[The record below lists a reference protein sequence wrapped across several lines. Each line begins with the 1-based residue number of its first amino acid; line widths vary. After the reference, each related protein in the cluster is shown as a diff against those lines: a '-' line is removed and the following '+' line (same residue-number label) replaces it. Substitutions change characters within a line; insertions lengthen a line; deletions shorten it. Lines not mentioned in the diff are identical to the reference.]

1 MHADEVDTDAELVHR
16 LVAAQFPR
24 WSTLPI
30 RRVPSAGTDNAIY
43 RLGHDLAVRMPRI
56 HWATSQ
62 IATERTW
69 LPRLRGELPLAIP
82 EQLAIGEPADGY
94 PYEWAIYRW
103 IDGDDANS
111 ATPRGLSQLARD
123 IGGFVAALRRVDPAG
138 GRRAEEHRLRGSPL
152 AARDAAT
159 RNAIE
164 QLAGMY
170 DTHALLAAWQAS
182 LAAPEWDGPPTW
194 FHGDLLPGN
203 VILREGNAHAVIDF
217 SGLGVGDPA
226 CDLMIGWAL
235 FEGESREA
243 FRASV
248 GAGEAE
254 WLRGRGCAL
263 SQAVIFIPYYLE
275 TNPAGVR
282 AARKSLEAVL
292 QDSARD

>member
-1 MHADEVDTDAELVHR
+1 MHADEVDTGAELVRR

-43 RLGHDLAVRMPRI
+43 RLGDELAVRMPRI

-62 IATERTW
+62 IATEQTW
-69 LPRLRGELPLAIP
+69 LPVLRGELPLAIP

-94 PYEWAIYRW
+94 PYSWAIYRW
-103 IDGDDANS
+103 IDGEDANS
-111 ATPRGLSQLARD
+111 ATPPDMSQLARD
-123 IGGFVAALRRVDPAG
+123 IGGFVAALRRIDPAG
-138 GRRAEEHRLRGSPL
+138 GRNASEHRLRGSPL
-152 AARDAAT
+152 AGRDAAT
-159 RNAIE
+159 RTAIGK
-164 QLAGMY
+164 LAGMY
-170 DTHALLAAWQAS
+170 DTRDLLASWEAS

-203 VILREGNAHAVIDF
+203 VILRHGAAHAIIDF

-235 FEGESREA
+235 FEGESRKA

-263 SQAVIFIPYYLE
+263 SQAVIFIPYYLQ
-275 TNPAGVR
+275 TNPAGVK

-292 QDSARD
+292 QDSTRP